1 MRSGLREVQILY
13 EFGYSLNRDD
23 RPLAS
28 FAKE

>member
-13 EFGYSLNRDD
+13 EFGDVLNRDE